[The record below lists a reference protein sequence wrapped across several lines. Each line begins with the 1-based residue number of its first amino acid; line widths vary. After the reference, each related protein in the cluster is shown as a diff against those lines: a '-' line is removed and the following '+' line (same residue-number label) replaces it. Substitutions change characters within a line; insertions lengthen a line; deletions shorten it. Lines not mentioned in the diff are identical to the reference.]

1 MIMTISPQLQ
11 QVILDKA
18 LGKDVNADPL
28 LLQLLDIYMN
38 DKNSSTMRELIT
50 VLLAG
55 YESIPGKLG
64 RDALDT
70 RTNKEKECKPK
81 NFNGTSPQRGEGCF
95 NDYTRKRFEQDL
107 TDSLDIVGSL
117 FVDGQCA
124 FVVEYS
130 IDAIKDKLEKQ
141 VHDKC
146 EVKSNA
152 YVRSASWAYDS
163 YINHDSFKMHYINE
177 DLINNN
183 PNCMVKP
190 FRTAILA
197 HAALS
202 GMTDK
207 QH

>member
-1 MIMTISPQLQ
+1 MTISPQLQ

-18 LGKDVNADPL
+18 LGKDVQADPL
-28 LLQLLDIYMN
+28 LLELLDIYMN

-81 NFNGTSPQRGEGCF
+81 NYNGTSAQRGAGCF
-95 NDYTRKRFEQDL
+95 NDYTRKRFQQDL

-117 FVDGQCA
+117 FVNNQCA
-124 FVVEYS
+124 FVVEYN
-130 IDAIKDKLEKQ
+130 IDAIKDKLEQQ
-141 VHDKC
+141 VHEKC

-163 YINHDSFKMHYINE
+163 YINHDSFKIHFIDQ
-177 DLINNN
+177 DLILSN
-183 PNCMVKP
+183 PKCMVKP
-190 FRTAILA
+190 FRDALLA
-197 HAALS
+197 HAALNEI
-202 GMTDK
+202 TDK
-207 QH
+207 QR